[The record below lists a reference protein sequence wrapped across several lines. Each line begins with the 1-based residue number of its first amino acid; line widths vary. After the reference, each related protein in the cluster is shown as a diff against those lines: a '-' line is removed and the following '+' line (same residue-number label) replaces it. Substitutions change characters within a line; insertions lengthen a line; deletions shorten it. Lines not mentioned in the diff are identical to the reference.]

1 MTGSSEAGASV
12 MAADPAA
19 LDSASSRKGPA
30 TRTAFPLCPLCESG
44 CGLEATVEGDAVVR
58 IRGDRRHV
66 FSHGFLCPKGS
77 TLKQLHEDPDRL
89 RGPMVRRGGR
99 HVEVT
104 WAEAWEELDRRL
116 SAVIA
121 EHGREALAVYIG
133 NPTAHNMA
141 AAMYLRPLL
150 QALGT
155 RNRFSAS
162 TVDQAPKQVAA
173 GYLFGTPVSV
183 AVPDLDHS
191 DHVLML
197 GANPYA
203 SNGSLCTAPDFPG
216 RLEAMR
222 ARGGR
227 LVVVDPRRS
236 RTAQAAD
243 EWVPILPG
251 TDAHLLM
258 GMVHVLFADGLADP
272 GPHVAPWV
280 EGVDELAALS
290 RPFTPEAAAAVCGI
304 DAETVRRL
312 THELAAAPTA
322 AVYGRIGTCTQRY
335 GTTASWLVDVLNIL
349 TGNLDRR
356 GGAMFAL
363 PAAGGPTT
371 RGGPGRGSGFRIGRG
386 RTRVRGL
393 PEVMGEYPAAA
404 LAEEIETPGDGQIRA
419 LVTLAGNPVRSTPNS
434 ARLDAALPTLDL
446 MVSVDLYLNETTR
459 HADVILPPPSPLQ
472 RPHFD
477 LLLMQF
483 AVRNVASFS
492 PAVLPV
498 APGQPEE
505 WEILATL
512 AALATGHGSQ
522 ADPSTVDEAVITG
535 LVCHSVA
542 DPSSPVHGRDADELL
557 EVLAAT
563 GRRGPERVLDLM
575 LRTGPYG
582 EAFGTVAD
590 GLCLDVLLEHPHG
603 IDLGPLEP
611 RLPEILRT
619 PSGRIELAHP
629 VLAADV
635 DRLAA
640 DLGAPA
646 AALHEALG
654 AAPHE
659 APGAPLHE
667 ARHQGRPDGR
677 AGRLLLVG
685 RRDLRSNNSW
695 MHNVEVLVKGRP
707 RCTLQVHPIDADRCG
722 LVDGGDAVVT
732 SRAGCVTV
740 PVEVTTDIRTG
751 VVSLPHGWGHD
762 AEGARLSVAVRHAG
776 VNANVLAD
784 EAELDPLSG
793 NAVLNGIPVSVAAA
807 S

>member
-1 MTGSSEAGASV
+1 MSRRTAVDAATMGSSRGADGARSATTGGSDDGQQWRPGRGTARRHRGRRHDGRRLAGSGEDV
-12 MAADPAA
+12 
-19 LDSASSRKGPA
+19 
-30 TRTAFPLCPLCESG
+30 TRTAFPICPLCEAG
-44 CGLEATVEGDAVVR
+44 CGLEATVAGDTVLR
-58 IRGDRRHV
+58 IRGNRRHV

-89 RGPMVRRGGR
+89 RAPMVRRDGQ

-104 WAEAWEELDRRL
+104 WAEAWEEVDRRL

-173 GYLFGTPVSV
+173 GYLFGTAVSV
-183 AVPDLDHS
+183 AVPDLDHT

-258 GMVHVLFADGLADP
+258 GMVHVLFAEGLADP
-272 GPHVAPWV
+272 GAHVAPWV

-290 RPFTPEAAAAVCGI
+290 QPFTPEAAARCAGSTP
-304 DAETVRRL
+304 APSGASPTSSPTRR
-312 THELAAAPTA
+312 TA
-322 AVYGRIGTCTQRY
+322 AGLRPDRDLHPGLRHDGVVAGRRPEPPDRQPGPP
-335 GTTASWLVDVLNIL
+335 
-349 TGNLDRR
+349 RR
-356 GGAMFAL
+356 GDVRA

-505 WEILATL
+505 WEIDAMLTAL
-512 AALATGHGSQ
+512 AAGGA
-522 ADPSTVDEAVITG
+522 E
-535 LVCHSVA
+535 
-542 DPSSPVHGRDADELL
+542 GR
-557 EVLAAT
+557 
-563 GRRGPERVLDLM
+563 
-575 LRTGPYG
+575 
-582 EAFGTVAD
+582 
-590 GLCLDVLLEHPHG
+590 
-603 IDLGPLEP
+603 
-611 RLPEILRT
+611 
-619 PSGRIELAHP
+619 
-629 VLAADV
+629 
-635 DRLAA
+635 
-640 DLGAPA
+640 
-646 AALHEALG
+646 
-654 AAPHE
+654 
-659 APGAPLHE
+659 
-667 ARHQGRPDGR
+667 ARH
-677 AGRLLLVG
+677 G
-685 RRDLRSNNSW
+685 RRDDGRRARPSCRRRRRRARSS
-695 MHNVEVLVKGRP
+695 G
-707 RCTLQVHPIDADRCG
+707 
-722 LVDGGDAVVT
+722 VT
-732 SRAGCVTV
+732 PTSCRRGSPPPAG
-740 PVEVTTDIRTG
+740 
-751 VVSLPHGWGHD
+751 
-762 AEGARLSVAVRHAG
+762 GARSAC
-776 VNANVLAD
+776 
-784 EAELDPLSG
+784 S
-793 NAVLNGIPVSVAAA
+793 I
-807 S
+807 

>member
-1 MTGSSEAGASV
+1 MTVSSEAGA
-12 MAADPAA
+12 MGAAADGRGAVDAA
-19 LDSASSRKGPA
+19 AADALVGDPTASASNDADGA
-30 TRTAFPLCPLCESG
+30 ARTAFPICPLCEAG
-44 CGLEATVEGDAVVR
+44 CGLEATVVGDAVLR
-58 IRGDRRHV
+58 IRGNRRHV

-89 RGPMVRRGGR
+89 RGPMVRRDGR

-104 WAEAWEELDRRL
+104 WAEAWDEVDRRL

-121 EHGREALAVYIG
+121 ERGREALAVYIG

-173 GYLFGTPVSV
+173 GYLFGTAVSV
-183 AVPDLDHS
+183 AVPDLDRT

-258 GMVHVLFADGLADP
+258 GMVHVLFADGRADP

-290 RPFTPEAAAAVCGI
+290 RPFTPEATARVCGI
-304 DAETVRRL
+304 DADTVRRL
-312 THELAAAPTA
+312 AHELADAPTA
-322 AVYGRIGTCTQRY
+322 AVYGRIGTCTQAY
-335 GTTASWLVDVLNIL
+335 GTTASWLVDVLNLL

-356 GGAMFAL
+356 GGAMFAR

-371 RGGPGRGSGFRIGRG
+371 RGGPRVGSGFRIGRG

-393 PEVMGEYPAAA
+393 PEVMGEYPAVA
-404 LAEEIETPGDGQIRA
+404 LAEEIDTPGDGQIRA
-419 LVTLAGNPVRSTPNS
+419 LVTLAGNPVCSTPNS

-505 WEILATL
+505 WEIFAMLTAL
-512 AALATGHGSQ
+512 AAGRGPQ
-522 ADPSTVDEAVITG
+522 AEPAAVDEAMIAG
-535 LVCHSVA
+535 LVRHAVA

-557 EVLAAT
+557 DALSAT
-563 GRRGPERVLDLM
+563 GRTGPERVLDLM

-582 EAFGTVAD
+582 EGFGTVA
-590 GLCLDVLLEHPHG
+590 GGISLDVLLEHPHG

-619 PSGRIELAHP
+619 PSGGIELAHP
-629 VLAADV
+629 ALVADV
-635 DRLAA
+635 DRLVA
-640 DLGAPA
+640 DLEVATRPDRGFDGGPRRRPTPQRRRFRGRRSRRRRSRRSPETPPVGRSTGPAVQQLLDAQRGGAGEGPAPLHAPA
-646 AALHEALG
+646 A
-654 AAPHE
+654 PVRRR
-659 APGAPLHE
+659 PVR
-667 ARHQGRPDGR
+667 ARRWRRRGGHLQGRP
-677 AGRLLLVG
+677 
-685 RRDLRSNNSW
+685 
-695 MHNVEVLVKGRP
+695 
-707 RCTLQVHPIDADRCG
+707 ADRARRG
-722 LVDGGDAVVT
+722 HERHPARRREPA
-732 SRAGCVTV
+732 SRLG
-740 PVEVTTDIRTG
+740 P
-751 VVSLPHGWGHD
+751 
-762 AEGARLSVAVRHAG
+762 
-776 VNANVLAD
+776 
-784 EAELDPLSG
+784 
-793 NAVLNGIPVSVAAA
+793 
-807 S
+807 